1 MTYSITTKDGIT
13 INNIPD
19 TVDPNSDELKARVAR
34 IRAQQEM
41 PTPQV
46 EAEQTSAMPT
56 GRDVARQLGLTAR
69 AGITGAAGLPL
80 LAGDALNTLINLI
93 SGGVSKVTGA
103 EIPQLQMPSQV
114 TQRAITQVGLPQPE
128 TKSEKVAQDVAS
140 AVAGVGAP
148 AALIQRGL
156 QAGRAAVAQPS
167 ALERF
172 FVEGLPLQTAGA
184 VGGAGAS
191 AAGREYADVGAGGQL
206 GLAMLGGMVAP
217 SATTTAIP
225 AAGRLARETVR
236 PFTEA
241 GREVIAGNV
250 LRQLSRDADTAVT
263 RMQEFQPA
271 VPGYTPTTAQASRD
285 VGLIS
290 AETPI
295 RALDVSGK
303 FAMQASEANK
313 ARMAILDRLAK
324 DQDTLNNAI
333 TKRDEVTD
341 PIRIAAFANPQLT
354 PEQMQRGVT
363 LVVDQQ
369 IKDVLKSPA
378 GKRDSV
384 ISVMNDV
391 KADISRATNVDELY
405 EIRKDLRA
413 AERGLLDRSQR
424 GGASAGA
431 YKVANKELNTVI
443 KAVDDVI
450 ESAAPGY
457 RDYLNT
463 YAQASRGIEKLEAA
477 QGFRSKVLSTI
488 PDPINVG
495 QFMISQPNFTR
506 AIRAAAKETDL
517 SPMQVKVLERVG
529 RDLDSGVLNRSGRV
543 PGSDTFKNLSTA
555 NVIGGIIGKQMFG
568 EVPAAANKVVAPLN
582 WLYNGTDD
590 QIRELLVDAMLD
602 PKLAAKLM
610 TKATT
615 TNIEPISKELQR
627 KALNLGY
634 GAAFGI
640 TE

>member
-41 PTPQV
+41 PTPQ
-46 EAEQTSAMPT
+46 AEPTETKSAMPT
-56 GRDVARQLGLTAR
+56 GQDVARQLGLTAR

-93 SGGVSKVTGA
+93 TGGVSRVTGA

-114 TQRAITQVGLPQPE
+114 TQRAMTQVGLPQPE

-156 QAGRAAVAQPS
+156 QAGRTAVSQPS
-167 ALERF
+167 ALEKF

-217 SATTTAIP
+217 SATSTAIP
-225 AAGRLARETVR
+225 AAGRAVRETVR

-250 LRQLSRDADTAVT
+250 LRQLSNAPETAVT

-271 VPGYTPTTAQASRD
+271 IPGYRPTTAQASRD

-295 RALDVSGK
+295 RALDVTGK
-303 FAMQASEANK
+303 FAAQMSEANK

-324 DQDTLNNAI
+324 DQDAVTSAI
-333 TKRDEVTD
+333 AKREEVTA
-341 PIRIAAFANPQLT
+341 PLRESAFAASTQT
-354 PEQMQRGVT
+354 PEQIQSAIT
-363 LVVDQQ
+363 LVVNKQ
-369 IKDVLKSPA
+369 IDDILASPA
-378 GKRDSV
+378 GKRSTVINAMNFAKNSVNRADSV
-384 ISVMNDV
+384 Q
-391 KADISRATNVDELY
+391 ALY
-405 EIRKDLRA
+405 EVRKDLRA
-413 AERGLLDRSQR
+413 AAQGLLDKEGSAYSQAK
-424 GGASAGA
+424 GQL
-431 YKVANKELNTVI
+431 ETVI
-443 KAVDDVI
+443 RTVDDVI
-450 ESAAPGY
+450 DSSAPGY
-457 RDYLNT
+457 KDYLKA
-463 YAQASRGIEKLEAA
+463 YSQSSKGIEKLEAA
-477 QGFRSKVLSTI
+477 QTFRGKVLSTI

-529 RDLDSGVLNRSGRV
+529 KDIDSGVLNRSGRV

-615 TNIEPISKELQR
+615 TNIEPLSKELQR

>member
-1 MTYSITTKDGIT
+1 MSQLQQDKDKMPIARFELPDGRIARFEVPEGTT
-13 INNIPD
+13 
-19 TVDPNSDELKARVAR
+19 
-34 IRAQQEM
+34 
-41 PTPQV
+41 
-46 EAEQTSAMPT
+46 AEQAQKLMEGYFAEPKEKTT
-56 GRDVARQLGLTAR
+56 GEETARQLGLTAR

-80 LAGDALNTLINLI
+80 MTGDALNTLINLI
-93 SGGVSKVTGA
+93 TGGVGKVTGT
-103 EIPQLQMPSQV
+103 EIPKLQMPSQV
-114 TQRAITQVGLPQPE
+114 LQRGMTQIGLPQPE
-128 TKSEKVAQDVAS
+128 TKGEKVIQDITS
-140 AVAGVGAP
+140 ALAGVGAP
-148 AALIQRGL
+148 AALVQKGL
-156 QAGRAAVAQPS
+156 QVGRTAVAQPS
-167 ALERF
+167 ALEKF
-172 FVEGLPLQTAGA
+172 FVEGLPIQTAGA

-206 GLAMLGGMVAP
+206 GLALLGGMVAP
-217 SATTTAIP
+217 GTTTTVIP
-225 AAGRLARETVR
+225 AAGRAIRETVR

-250 LRQLSRDADTAVT
+250 LRQLAREPETAVA
-263 RMQEFQPA
+263 RMQQFKPE

-313 ARMAILDRLAK
+313 ARMSILDRLAK
-324 DQDTLNNAI
+324 NQDVLNAAI

-341 PIRIAAFANPQLT
+341 PIREAAFANPKLS

-369 IKDVLKSPA
+369 IADVLKSPA

-391 KADISRATNVDELY
+391 KTDISRATNVNELY

-413 AERGLLDRSQR
+413 AERGLLDRSQK

-457 RDYLNT
+457 KKYLDT
-463 YAQASRGIEKLEAA
+463 YAQASRGIERLEAA
-477 QGFRSKVLSTI
+477 QGFRGKVLSTI

-506 AIRAAAKETDL
+506 AIRATAKETKL
-517 SPMQVKVLERVG
+517 SEMQVKVLERVG
-529 RDLDSGVLNRSGRV
+529 QDLDSGVLNRSGRV

-568 EVPAAANKVVAPLN
+568 EVPAAANKVIAPLN

-590 QIRELLVDAMLD
+590 QIRELLVDSMLD
-602 PKLAAKLM
+602 PKLAARLM

-615 TNIEPISKELQR
+615 TNIEPLSKELQR